1 MKILIS
7 TPFCICKNIGSA
19 QRLSPKSHGE
29 GTSESEGLVLGIQVH
44 EHHASHIP
52 TSLFTCESPAAALLL
67 NECKVE
73 VKGKA
78 WPYGPSVCVCRGMM
92 GRELKER
99 GLEAGPGVRLSVWQC
114 LEDQADDLMFA
125 PW

>member
-1 MKILIS
+1 MNAKL
-7 TPFCICKNIGSA
+7 
-19 QRLSPKSHGE
+19 RLRVKHGLM
-29 GTSESEGLVLGIQVH
+29 GQ
-44 EHHASHIP
+44 
-52 TSLFTCESPAAALLL
+52 
-67 NECKVE
+67 
-73 VKGKA
+73 
-78 WPYGPSVCVCRGMM
+78 VCVCRGMM